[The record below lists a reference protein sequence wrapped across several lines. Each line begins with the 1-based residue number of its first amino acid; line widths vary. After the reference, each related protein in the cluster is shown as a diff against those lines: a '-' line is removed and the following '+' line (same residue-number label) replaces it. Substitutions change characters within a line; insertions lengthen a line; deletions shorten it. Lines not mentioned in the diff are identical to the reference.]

1 MRKVPAFKITTFCM
15 LMACLLQS
23 CGYILPDPILKER
36 KEKQIGKYVIDMERT
51 EWGEYEAEKDNYKDL
66 TIVFKEDMTFE
77 VSRSVPFLLDST
89 GQYVIRG
96 RGKLSD
102 IRFSSLI
109 EKYGNDYIG
118 NWLWECWEDSPG
130 DSVTA
135 IIGSTPNRMS
145 NVKFLSSISRKLATK
160 KAAAISYRCFAFG

>member
-1 MRKVPAFKITTFCM
+1 M

-51 EWGEYEAEKDNYKDL
+51 EWGEYETEKDNYKDL

-135 IIGSTPNRMS
+135 IIGSTPQQNEQRQISKLYFKKIS
-145 NVKFLSSISRKLATK
+145 N
-160 KAAAISYRCFAFG
+160 

>member
-51 EWGEYEAEKDNYKDL
+51 EWGEYETEKDNYKDL

-135 IIGSTPNRMS
+135 IIGSTPQQNEQRQISKLYFKKIS
-145 NVKFLSSISRKLATK
+145 N
-160 KAAAISYRCFAFG
+160 

>member
-130 DSVTA
+130 DSVTT
-135 IIGSTPNRMS
+135 IIGPTPQQNEQRQISKLYFKKIS
-145 NVKFLSSISRKLATK
+145 N
-160 KAAAISYRCFAFG
+160 

>member
-51 EWGEYEAEKDNYKDL
+51 EWGEYETEKDNYKDL

-135 IIGSTPNRMS
+135 IIGPTPQQNEQRQIPKLYFKKIS
-145 NVKFLSSISRKLATK
+145 N
-160 KAAAISYRCFAFG
+160 